1 MYIPKINKINNQEEI
16 FRFIRENPFAIIISN
31 NNDGIIATHTPVE
44 LFVKPDGVTVLRTH
58 IAKAN
63 PQWKNF
69 ADAGNVMVI
78 FNGPHTYISSS
89 WYNHVNVPTWN
100 YIAIHVYGKLRILDR
115 AETIS
120 LLTDLVDRH
129 EQFSEKPFSMQHLDA
144 QYLDNHLKA
153 LVAFEIQ
160 IEKIDAK
167 EKLSQNRDAHNFNLV
182 IDQLEKR
189 PDEQSKAIQ
198 SEMNRIKKKL
208 FE

>member
-89 WYNHVNVPTWN
+89 CTIMLMFQHGIILPFMYMVNQEFWTGRN
-100 YIAIHVYGKLRILDR
+100 N
-115 AETIS
+115 
-120 LLTDLVDRH
+120 
-129 EQFSEKPFSMQHLDA
+129 F
-144 QYLDNHLKA
+144 
-153 LVAFEIQ
+153 AF
-160 IEKIDAK
+160 
-167 EKLSQNRDAHNFNLV
+167 N
-182 IDQLEKR
+182 
-189 PDEQSKAIQ
+189 
-198 SEMNRIKKKL
+198 
-208 FE
+208 